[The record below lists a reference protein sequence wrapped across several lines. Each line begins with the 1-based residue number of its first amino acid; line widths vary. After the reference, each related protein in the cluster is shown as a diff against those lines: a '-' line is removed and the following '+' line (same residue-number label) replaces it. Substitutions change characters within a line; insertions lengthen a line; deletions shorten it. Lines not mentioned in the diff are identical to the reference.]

1 MTNWQIVKLD
11 HIVSHDFFKRTDIK
25 IWNIVRIELIWSVK
39 SKRTTYWCVVCR
51 RERYFNVMALYR
63 GLYMH
68 NSMPYGNNFVI
79 LIFGMSG
86 ILIFT
91 FVNCFLFFCN
101 KIPTSF
107 TCECNNSI
115 LCISVMTCKVSSL
128 TTKSNEMLNNMIWTH
143 YWNYSKYLL
152 MNNLLFCNVNHNIY
166 SLVYSIMAANTMSIT
181 EISGNV
187 W

>member
-1 MTNWQIVKLD
+1 MILEGIYSNLQVKWSNGQANCAKLRMCRLSIKWKMFLLSSTNNARLTNWQIVKLD
-11 HIVSHDFFKRTDIK
+11 HIVSHEFFKRTDIK

-91 FVNCFLFFCN
+91 FVNCFLFSVTKYRLLSHVN
-101 KIPTSF
+101 VIPAF
-107 TCECNNSI
+107 Y
-115 LCISVMTCKVSSL
+115 V
-128 TTKSNEMLNNMIWTH
+128 
-143 YWNYSKYLL
+143 YL
-152 MNNLLFCNVNHNIY
+152 
-166 SLVYSIMAANTMSIT
+166 
-181 EISGNV
+181 
-187 W
+187 